1 MPFPIYII
9 DNMHSHKYRPVEHW
23 FRPGREQLMGKQR
36 TEQLE
41 QLGQYPSRL
50 CDFFLATEISLLL
63 SLSLK
68 CSFNLEVQRRGY
80 AITRYFGCNHLSRT
94 GSKKHQNLLKKIRLS
109 FELII
114 GGSKKAKC
122 ARTAQVN
129 LGIQKQG
136 YANSNTTF
144 RLPSSP
150 IQNRQ

>member
-63 SLSLK
+63 SLSLSNVHLTWR
-68 CSFNLEVQRRGY
+68 CRGE
-80 AITRYFGCNHLSRT
+80 GM
-94 GSKKHQNLLKKIRLS
+94 Q
-109 FELII
+109 
-114 GGSKKAKC
+114 
-122 ARTAQVN
+122 
-129 LGIQKQG
+129 
-136 YANSNTTF
+136 
-144 RLPSSP
+144 
-150 IQNRQ
+150 